1 MKITI
6 NERQLKNIVSK
17 ILFEEKNNSFRE
29 LTPEEENDA
38 FASFVVV
45 KLPDG
50 KIAATTRPYEKS
62 KNKKI
67 GLPGGKVEKG
77 ETPKQAAYRESK
89 EEGWDVQKIGDII
102 ASKKVN
108 GKVIVYYIG
117 YGAKKLDDYVEKKN
131 DIEALAVSVDEI
143 SNTGY
148 GNDFIKKYFNS
159 NQDIDE
165 QEAAATSTS
174 TSSTTS
180 TTSSSGA
187 QGYPD
192 VGKWESGITRGPGN
206 QIGVTKWSDIVGA
219 KLTRGKANPLK

>member
-29 LTPEEENDA
+29 LTPEEESNA

-89 EEGWDVQKIGDII
+89 EEGWDVEKIGNII

-108 GKVIVYYIG
+108 GKVIVYFIG
-117 YGAKKLDDYVEKKN
+117 YGAKKLDDYIEKEN
-131 DIEALAVSVDEI
+131 DIEAIAVSIEEI

-148 GNDFIKKYFNS
+148 GNDFIEKYFSS

-165 QEAAATSTS
+165 QEAAATSTTS
-174 TSSTTS
+174 TSSTP
-180 TTSSSGA
+180 SSSGA

-192 VGKWESGITRGPGN
+192 VGKWESGVTRGPGN

>member
-6 NERQLKNIVSK
+6 SERQFNHVMIQLLS
-17 ILFEEKNNSFRE
+17 EQKNNNFRE
-29 LTPEEENDA
+29 LSPEEEQKA

-89 EEGWDVQKIGDII
+89 EEGWDVEKIGDII

-108 GKVIVYYIG
+108 GKIIVYYIG
-117 YGAKKLDDYVEKKN
+117 YGAKKLDDYIEKEN
-131 DIEALAVSVDEI
+131 DIEAIAVSIEEI

-148 GNDFIKKYFNS
+148 GNDFIKEYFSS

-165 QEAAATSTS
+165 QEASASTA
-174 TSSTTS
+174 SSTTS
-180 TTSSSGA
+180 SSSSTSSGA

-192 VGKWESGITRGPGN
+192 VGKWESGVTRGPGN
-206 QIGVTKWSDIVGA
+206 QIGVTKWSDVVGA